1 MCPWPGIQGTFTE
14 KLEVHDFPIG
24 KRFNLAEFQEEFQEE
39 LLNKLQEAH
48 FLYIF
53 QRFSFAFHYPIPRS
67 SVLLFYHPLSL

>member
-53 QRFSFAFHYPIPRS
+53 Q
-67 SVLLFYHPLSL
+67 